1 MEDEKIIEL
10 YFQRQEQAI
19 SETKDKYGTLC
30 RRLAYNILENSEDSD
45 EAVSDTYL
53 RLWNSIPP
61 ERPKSLGAYLT
72 TLVRN
77 AALDIYRRKASE
89 KRTNERLSVALDEIA
104 ELIPSEISI
113 EDETERR
120 ELIGRINSFLKAQ
133 PKDRRVLFVRRY
145 YYLDSIKEL
154 SESSGLSES
163 YITVTLMRMRKKL
176 TQYLKKEGLL

>member
-89 KRTNERLSVALDEIA
+89 KRTNERLSVTLDEIGNNM
-104 ELIPSEISI
+104 L
-113 EDETERR
+113 
-120 ELIGRINSFLKAQ
+120 N
-133 PKDRRVLFVRRY
+133 
-145 YYLDSIKEL
+145 
-154 SESSGLSES
+154 
-163 YITVTLMRMRKKL
+163 TLMKS
-176 TQYLKKEGLL
+176 ELLLMNLL